1 MKSMR
6 KHARIWILAVPLFT
20 AVLVF
25 GCGGGGSEDDMA
37 VDRDTL
43 TRAQKDSILSESP
56 LPGAR
61 GVGTALEAA
70 EAARERAE
78 AHDTIH

>member
-1 MKSMR
+1 MKR
-6 KHARIWILAVPLFT
+6 VRRAAVGITAALALSL
-20 AVLVF
+20 AALS
-25 GCGGGGSEDDMA
+25 CGGGGSDDMA

-43 TRAQKDSILSESP
+43 TRAQKDSIIAEQP

-61 GVGTALEAA
+61 GVGKALEAA
-70 EAARERAE
+70 ENARERAQ